1 MYKQSIYI
9 FLSLFIMSGIR
20 ASTPIVDGI
29 LKYRI
34 ESSDGRE
41 QAVCCGFADN
51 SHTLEPKPLVIPE
64 TIHYEGNV
72 IPVVSIADSAFR
84 STSITGC
91 TIPGSVESIGA
102 YAFDYCRSMRYVRLD
117 NSLRQIGEAAFSNCH
132 RLESFIIPSGVKDI
146 AKRAFDRCLSLRSLV
161 IPEGVETIGENAFR
175 CCAITSIRIPSTVR
189 RIGLEGRNCDVFFGC
204 WELDKIKVD
213 RKNRVF
219 DSRHGCN
226 AIIETATNSLISGSN
241 KTAIPYGISEIRAGA
256 FCYRSRMESV
266 HIPASV
272 SNIEAGAFGYC
283 PGLERISVSRRNR
296 LYDSRDNCNA
306 IIYTGMGTGRLHTAC
321 QNTRI
326 PDDIS
331 SIGRYAYLGQT
342 NLSAMVIPENISFIE
357 DKAFLDCSD
366 LRFIALPDSMSH
378 IGYKT
383 FSNCSALRMIIIPD
397 GVKELNEDMFEG
409 CTSLEYVILP
419 ETIEKIDNTAF
430 TGCSSLNMIQVPGS
444 GLERFK
450 AILPKSLSPDILI
463 PDNR

>member
-1 MYKQSIYI
+1 MYKQLISI
-9 FLSLFIMSGIR
+9 FLSLFIISGIR
-20 ASTPIVDGI
+20 ANAPIVDGI

-41 QAVCCGFADN
+41 QAVCCGFAHN

-64 TIHYEGNV
+64 TILHEGNV

-117 NSLRQIGEAAFSNCH
+117 NSLRKIGEAAFSNCH
-132 RLESFIIPSGVKDI
+132 RLESFIIPSCVKDI

-189 RIGLEGRNCDVFFGC
+189 RIGHEGRNCDVFFGC

-219 DSRHGCN
+219 DSRHNCN

-272 SNIEAGAFGYC
+272 RNIEAGAFGYC

-366 LRFIALPDSMSH
+366 LRFIVLPDSMSY

-383 FSNCSALRMIIIPD
+383 FSECSALRMIIIPD
-397 GVKELNEDMFEG
+397 GVKELNENMFEG

-419 ETIEKIDNTAF
+419 ETIENIDNTAF
-430 TGCSSLNMIQVPGS
+430 TGCSSLNMIQVPGR

-450 AILPKSLSPDILI
+450 AILPNSLSPDILI